1 MIELINHLPD
11 NVVGIVTRGRVTR
24 EECDDVLRPAMDAS
38 ARRHGK
44 VRLYYEIGSRYPGA
58 GWDELDIGASR
69 LERIALVS
77 DAAWMRWIVN
87 ALRPAIAC
95 EVRVF
100 SMDEAEEGLAWLAA
114 SGEEAR
120 AMLDVPRSSPQPP
133 RARPPLPPRSR
144 RSASRR
150 ARAGSRQ
157 YPRRAPDDRQVH

>member
-24 EECDDVLRPAMDAS
+24 EECDNVLRPAMDAS

-77 DAAWMRWIVN
+77 DAAWMRWIIN

-100 SMDEAEEGLAWLAA
+100 SMDEAEEGLAWLSA
-114 SGEEAR
+114 SAQE
-120 AMLDVPRSSPQPP
+120 P
-133 RARPPLPPRSR
+133 RAVLDAPGNSSQPLRSHPPLPPRSR
-144 RSASRR
+144 RSASRHV
-150 ARAGSRQ
+150 RAGSRR
-157 YPRRAPDDRQVH
+157 YLRRAPEDRQVH